1 MSANIAGFMAEGG
14 RQFALREYGNARQ
27 SFLNALKSSDTP
39 SDMIAS
45 IRNTI
50 SQCDS
55 CIKYENLTFRALK
68 RINELK
74 KQGTVAQTDIMDY
87 YGAAADF
94 MRIVEKYNPCE
105 YYAKNI
111 KTLENFIE
119 NMPLA
124 MRFTIT
130 RWTVDRVS
138 AMEDGPFMNVE
149 LWAYYG
155 EENPRLNDFSKDRS
169 FRKMVSYNSEDFKQL
184 GISDANGIIDI
195 QLNRKELP
203 KGFFFRPTVDFKNS
217 SIVYKDVTDVMSLSV
232 GEYNKRQFRQKMYIK
247 K

>member
-1 MSANIAGFMAEGG
+1 
-14 RQFALREYGNARQ
+14 
-27 SFLNALKSSDTP
+27 
-39 SDMIAS
+39 
-45 IRNTI
+45 
-50 SQCDS
+50 
-55 CIKYENLTFRALK
+55 
-68 RINELK
+68 
-74 KQGTVAQTDIMDY
+74 
-87 YGAAADF
+87 
-94 MRIVEKYNPCE
+94 
-105 YYAKNI
+105 
-111 KTLENFIE
+111 
-119 NMPLA
+119 
-124 MRFTIT
+124 
-130 RWTVDRVS
+130 
-138 AMEDGPFMNVE
+138 MNVE

-169 FRKMVSYNSEDFKQL
+169 FRKMVSHNSEDFKQL